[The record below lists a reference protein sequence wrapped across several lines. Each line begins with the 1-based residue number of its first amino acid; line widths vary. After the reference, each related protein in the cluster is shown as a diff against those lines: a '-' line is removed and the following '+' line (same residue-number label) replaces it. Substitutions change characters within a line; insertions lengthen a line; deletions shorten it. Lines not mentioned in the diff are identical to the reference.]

1 MNLQNKR
8 KHFNH
13 LDLIEKVGDDKEFI
27 RFLHTTFSE
36 GFEEYFNKIKKAFSL
51 KDQEVFK
58 SNAHTL
64 KGSAYSACFEILGD
78 LFLEL
83 EKMDIDQNEA
93 FQVLISKIE
102 KEKLLVRE
110 AMEDFLKNT

>member
-1 MNLQNKR
+1 MNIPNKR

-27 RFLHTTFSE
+27 QFLHTTFSE
-36 GFEEYFNKIKKAFSL
+36 GFEEYFNKIKKAFSQ
-51 KDQEVFK
+51 KDQEILK

-78 LFLEL
+78 LFFEL
-83 EKMDIDQNEA
+83 EKIDINQNEV
-93 FQVLISKIE
+93 FQKLISKIE
-102 KEKLLVRE
+102 KEKLLVSDAIE
-110 AMEDFLKNT
+110 EFLKNT